1 MAAEG
6 KPKTVEELSVEMKQ
20 HGWRHQFFYEED
32 QDQWT
37 LLITCTLEVVSR
49 DKDLRKWFFA
59 VDIRDSEV
67 SNHRN
72 ELTASFC

>member
-1 MAAEG
+1 MTRLLIVKAAIAALVFSTLAAMAAEG

-49 DKDLRKWFFA
+49 DKDLRK
-59 VDIRDSEV
+59 
-67 SNHRN
+67 
-72 ELTASFC
+72 

>member
-6 KPKTVEELSVEMKQ
+6 KPKTVEELSGEMKQ

-49 DKDLRKWFFA
+49 DKDLRK
-59 VDIRDSEV
+59 
-67 SNHRN
+67 
-72 ELTASFC
+72 